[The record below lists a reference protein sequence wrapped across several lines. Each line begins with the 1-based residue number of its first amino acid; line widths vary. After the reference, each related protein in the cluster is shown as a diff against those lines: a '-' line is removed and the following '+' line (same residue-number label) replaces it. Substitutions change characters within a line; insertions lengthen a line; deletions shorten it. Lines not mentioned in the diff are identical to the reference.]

1 MSKLKRRARA
11 TAPNPVQG
19 EESPGEERRQL
30 KALLRLTRE
39 SLKTYPSHFAVR
51 LKRPDGTERILYKA
65 QPVQDRL
72 HACTAPNILFGGAA
86 GGSKSHGLRWDAII
100 KCLQT
105 PGLKVLFLRRTYPEL
120 ERTHLLRLP
129 LDVPQ
134 EIATYNTQLKRLT
147 FVNGSL
153 IQFGHCQ
160 YEKDLADHLSTEWDI
175 IYIDEASTFTPHML
189 ELLPSRART
198 SLPPRNGYTVV
209 PQFIVASNPG
219 GDGHLFLETHFISKA
234 PVLDDGQEYDPN
246 EWAFIP
252 AKVTDN
258 AYISD
263 AYIHRLLGLSKTE
276 RDAYLYGKWSAFSG
290 QFFREW
296 DPAIHTTSGDG
307 LELPPW
313 MEREGGMDWG
323 YDPDPFYVVVAAF
336 DAFGRAWLYR
346 EITGHRS
353 SPREVAEQIAAACP
367 EGRQHGFLIRG
378 DTQMWVKS
386 PESGVSIAEQINDRL
401 AELGSQITLIQA
413 NKDRVNGWMRVRAYL
428 NPRRRRPDAPGTTPW
443 LQVVTASE
451 DGREMGCPYLIQTI
465 GTMRHHDRK
474 KGDMAPNAH
483 DHPCLVAGT
492 LIETPGG
499 SVPIERLRA
508 GDLVLTRQGYRPVV
522 SVTMTD
528 PAAPVFDLLA
538 SSGAHLTGTG
548 NHPVWVEGRG
558 FTPLRELT
566 AGDILT
572 SCRPTGAPVTVS
584 RRPQPSG
591 FAPVYNL
598 SVGDTPEYF
607 ANGLLVHNCDGL
619 RYLLMAR
626 PPLSE
631 IPQDERDVPKNRQAG
646 HANTERF
653 QRRLHAQQ
661 EAEQE
666 ASTGSFTVEVIDDA
680 DTMPLDF
687 GDDTGPSIAAVWE

>member
-1 MSKLKRRARA
+1 MSKLKWRARA

-51 LKRPDGTERILYKA
+51 LKRPDGTERVLYKA

-465 GTMRHHDRK
+465 GTMRHHDTK

-653 QRRLHAQQ
+653 QRRLHAHQ

-666 ASTGSFTVEVIDDA
+666 AGTGSFTVEVIDDA